1 MLDRNHPARSSTE
14 PDPGE
19 QPVSQII
26 PKLFTGSSV
35 KKLCSTKPSHLH
47 RGGHGLSRSLIEQ
60 SQRGSLKRFAE
71 STAGIIPGDRG
82 KVGGSW
88 CHPPLRI
95 RVSGLAAG
103 KSHQFLWSE
112 SCPAGFHES
121 GAERLGAIR
130 NRVRAES
137 GPQEVSTCVPTYV
150 TQRVMVATTNDQNA
164 VTFPGGVH
172 TCQKAPSLPDGARN
186 GNGTARSERAWQ
198 SPSTSSMGRREKTRH
213 PAAKANAT

>member
-1 MLDRNHPARSSTE
+1 VHRVAGL
-14 PDPGE
+14 
-19 QPVSQII
+19 PVA
-26 PKLFTGSSV
+26 TGSEAPAEAV
-35 KKLCSTKPSHLH
+35 GHPNCSCGK
-47 RGGHGLSRSLIEQ
+47 Q
-60 SQRGSLKRFAE
+60 SQRGGLKRFSA

-103 KSHQFLWSE
+103 KSHQLLWSE

-137 GPQEVSTCVPTYV
+137 RLREVSTRRLTQLPTE
-150 TQRVMVATTNDQNA
+150 VMVATANDQNA
-164 VTFPGGVH
+164 VASPGGVH
-172 TCQKAPSLPDGARN
+172 PCQKARSLNGQGAQRRRDGA
-186 GNGTARSERAWQ
+186 E
-198 SPSTSSMGRREKTRH
+198 
-213 PAAKANAT
+213 

>member
-1 MLDRNHPARSSTE
+1 MAHDTRLLVIRCWLAGVGAGIAATSPSNPKAITDNRDWHP
-14 PDPGE
+14 PVPGE

-35 KKLCSTKPSHLH
+35 KKLCSTNPSPL
-47 RGGHGLSRSLIEQ
+47 RPGGHGLDCSLIEQ
-60 SQRGSLKRFAE
+60 SKRGGLKRFAE

-172 TCQKAPSLPDGARN
+172 PCQKAPSLTGWGAQRKRDGA
-186 GNGTARSERAWQ
+186 E
-198 SPSTSSMGRREKTRH
+198 
-213 PAAKANAT
+213 